1 MNSTDTTYF
10 KIEYKRS
17 TDSDWIVYRAQETV
31 TGGNDAQLQLDIN
44 VPHSA
49 TIQVRYRI
57 SKSTSTLNTA
67 ELKYSDTLTVDCPFN
82 TVSFTPNT
90 PVCTTNNVQQP
101 NMTVVNTT
109 SSTSAAYVNVQY
121 KIINTT
127 TSEDLSAGTWVN
139 TTLMGDLLPANG
151 AAYVTGDTINVSEGQ
166 KIIWR
171 YEWSYTDTFAG
182 NWTYDQTASFVN
194 CVKDFT
200 VTQTLGTCNVGV
212 KASTVRLTNNE
223 TFATLYFKVE
233 RSFDNVNFTV
243 VEGNVEVAPSG
254 FQELAVDVPH
264 NKRIYWRVT
273 ATNISNNYSAA
284 YATVASIVQSDLV
297 DCPIA
302 LGVASTGALGNCVS
316 GCLLYTSDAAD
327 E

>member
-1 MNSTDTTYF
+1 
-10 KIEYKRS
+10 
-17 TDSDWIVYRAQETV
+17 
-31 TGGNDAQLQLDIN
+31 
-44 VPHSA
+44 
-49 TIQVRYRI
+49 
-57 SKSTSTLNTA
+57 
-67 ELKYSDTLTVDCPFN
+67 
-82 TVSFTPNT
+82 
-90 PVCTTNNVQQP
+90 
-101 NMTVVNTT
+101 MTVVNTT

-182 NWTYDQTASFVN
+182 SWTYDQTASFVN

-200 VTQTLGTCNVGV
+200 VTQTLGTCNAGV

-243 VEGNVEVAPSG
+243 VELS
-254 FQELAVDVPH
+254 LIH
-264 NKRIYWRVT
+264 I
-273 ATNISNNYSAA
+273 
-284 YATVASIVQSDLV
+284 
-297 DCPIA
+297 
-302 LGVASTGALGNCVS
+302 
-316 GCLLYTSDAAD
+316 
-327 E
+327 